1 MQLRPPSGSNRK
13 TWQPTKLSLNTNYIR
28 NSMREYID
36 YINSMSG
43 KILLGCDGFVDET
56 YELVETRHSPT
67 DFTAVK
73 KLKSFGELLVA
84 RADGGVG
91 VELVPKRR
99 CEGGFAIN
107 TGRIAACLGIK
118 PVLPGLYGGA
128 SIDPAYDEFKESC
141 ELHSVGDPALT
152 IALEFTDGKLL
163 MSDLQAVCN
172 LTWSDVETHFGEQQ
186 LKELFSGV
194 DILGLGYWSLT
205 SNFDDL
211 FKGFMSQYETLAPPQ
226 RMFFDF
232 ADIKKK
238 SSESFE
244 QTLELIQSYNAK
256 IPMTLSLNEHEV
268 MELLARLGVEQPE
281 LDPAA
286 VAAALTVAREKIGFD
301 ELVVHTP
308 DFGAVSNASDGEA
321 FALQERQKNTVRLAG
336 AGDSFNGG
344 YLCASLGDLPP
355 KERLVIANA
364 ATAFFVTHAT
374 GPTKEELIA
383 QIEQAADK

>member
-1 MQLRPPSGSNRK
+1 MK
-13 TWQPTKLSLNTNYIR
+13 
-28 NSMREYID
+28 EYID

-56 YELVETRHSPT
+56 YQLVETRHSPT
-67 DFTAVK
+67 DFTAVE

-118 PVLPGLYGGA
+118 PILPGLYGGA
-128 SIDPAYDEFKESC
+128 TIDPAYDEFKDTC
-141 ELHSVGDPALT
+141 ELHSLGDPALT

-163 MSDLQAVCN
+163 MSDLQAVSN
-172 LTWSDVETHFGEQQ
+172 LTWQDVEQHFGPEK
-186 LKELFSGV
+186 LKEMFSGV

-205 SNFDDL
+205 SNFDGL
-211 FKGFMSQYETLAPPQ
+211 FEGFMAQYEAMDPPR

-238 SSESFE
+238 SSESFVK
-244 QTLELIQSYNAK
+244 TLELIKRFNDK

-268 MELLARLGVEQPE
+268 MELLSRLGVDQPE

-286 VAAALTVAREKIGFD
+286 IASALTIARQKIGFD

-308 DFGAVSNASDGEA
+308 DFGAVSNANDGEA
-321 FALQERQKNTVRLAG
+321 FALQDRQSHTVRLAG

-355 KERLVIANA
+355 KQRLVMANA

-374 GPTKEELIA
+374 GPTKEEMIA
-383 QIEQAADK
+383 QIEKASDK